1 MGEHTR
7 DKGAVS
13 QNGFIPWICKTKI
26 CHRNPS
32 LLFNETVVSYDYL
45 MIFPNFKTTRY
56 IRPNFFTA
64 KAYFWLY
71 RDSSV
76 YNSSTRDFKQLL
88 ISYSSLCEIITFF
101 SVVVLIKINIIH
113 SEMLKNC
120 DLRH

>member
-13 QNGFIPWICKTKI
+13 QNVLIPLICKTKI

-32 LLFNETVVSYDYL
+32 FLFNETVVSYDYL
-45 MIFPNFKTTRY
+45 KICPNFKTTRY
-56 IRPNFFTA
+56 ISPNFF
-64 KAYFWLY
+64 AYFWLY